1 MMIEQQADS
10 FIARIW
16 LERKSNGGPVWRG
29 HIRQV
34 QGKKETYFQDLAEM
48 NKFLESVSGATGP
61 GAADLSAAETKSS
74 KA

>member
-1 MMIEQQADS
+1 
-10 FIARIW
+10 
-16 LERKSNGGPVWRG
+16 
-29 HIRQV
+29 V

>member
-1 MMIEQQADS
+1 MMIVQQADS

-61 GAADLSAAETKSS
+61 GVGELTATKSKGS

>member
-10 FIARIW
+10 FVARIW

-34 QGKKETYFQDLAEM
+34 QGEKETYCRDLAEM

-61 GAADLSAAETKSS
+61 GAGDLTATEPKGS